1 MTTTEAPLLPTFRW
15 KPWHGIVLGFLGLLV
30 AGVLAFAIFKPIR
43 VLPRMRLAPGFALKD
58 QSDRIFTNEDL
69 RGQFVLYNFTYTGCQ
84 PPDCPQTDAIMQ
96 DVYRRLGEAQTD
108 GVPVSLVTMSFDPER
123 DTPQQLAAYAQNL
136 GADPEQWRFL
146 TGEPNRLKSIIGGG
160 FGVYYEPIV
169 PLQEGGGFTFNPTL
183 VLVDGLGIV
192 RAVYNNRTTLP
203 DADRILRHL
212 GVLGEEVRNSQGMAR
227 LGYEAAHLFLCY
239 AS

>member
-1 MTTTEAPLLPTFRW
+1 MTTTEAPLLSSFHW
-15 KPWHGIVLGFLGLLV
+15 KLWHGVVLGFLGLLV

-43 VLPRMRLAPGFALKD
+43 VLPRMRLAPAFALTD
-58 QSDRIFTNEDL
+58 QSGRTFTNEDL

-84 PPDCPQTDAIMQ
+84 PPDCTQTNAIMQ

-108 GVPVSLVTMSFDPER
+108 GVPVSLVTISFDPER
-123 DTPQQLAAYAQNL
+123 DTPQKLAAYAQNL
-136 GADPEQWRFL
+136 GADPERWHFL

-160 FGVYYEPIV
+160 FGAYYEPVV
-169 PLQEGGGFTFNPTL
+169 PLQEGGAFTFSPTM

-192 RAVYNNRTTLP
+192 RAVYNTRTTLP

-212 GVLGEEVRNSQGMAR
+212 GVLGEEVRNSQGMTR

-239 AS
+239 AP